1 MRVSRAGSR
10 WGMSATALV
19 TVMVVGL
26 ARNAAAGCG
35 CQKPPPPVAEVRPN
49 VTYAG
54 APVTLFSAS
63 LVEGEDYD
71 VTFTSSATGDDTTVS
86 ARVVNRRD
94 LGDGVFK
101 NQLVVPVPELP
112 LGPAAIVARLAG
124 RTSPAINIQDA
135 DFTVAPAPV
144 AVPSQYGEWR
154 VPGYR
159 AAVGK
164 DGVVYVTLDLTGTT
178 EPLVFEARALGYPL
192 RFTNQDIIFRN
203 AQGFLMQLLVG
214 VDGEPVPGMFI
225 VPASDPSSSDSD
237 TLRYSRHEFSTYFL
251 QHAERQPHAVD
262 PTDPNWHLDG
272 SRHVD
277 HNHLILAIAGQLG
290 HQRPDPG
297 TTPAFDL
304 GVTTYSLFHQG
315 LVGVSSVTMSG
326 RALTDGYDTAGS
338 PPTPDGDV
346 FSNGMVSVHDHAKIE
361 GDATGAGF
369 DVARDAAVSGSR
381 TIGTP
386 LSFMEIKVPA
396 GIPDLG
402 KLTVEPGS
410 PEVADRAPH
419 RSKGGKGTKR
429 SGGPKG
435 RRQRTLV
442 GPGSFLVSDLTIA
455 GRSTLFVDN
464 SAGPVTLYVTGR
476 VTVKG
481 TGRIVV
487 ADPNPE
493 KFAVYVASD
502 QPVTFGGS
510 AATRFYGVL
519 YAPRSTVDIM
529 GGGQWYGAFVG
540 NALRAAGRSN
550 VHYYRALKG
559 R

>member
-1 MRVSRAGSR
+1 MPRASSCSCWSGSTGSR
-10 WGMSATALV
+10 CPGCSSCRRRTRARPTATRSATR
-19 TVMVVGL
+19 G
-26 ARNAAAGCG
+26 
-35 CQKPPPPVAEVRPN
+35 
-49 VTYAG
+49 
-54 APVTLFSAS
+54 
-63 LVEGEDYD
+63 
-71 VTFTSSATGDDTTVS
+71 TSSAPTSCSTPSGSPTPSIPPTRTGTWTAAVTSTTTIS
-86 ARVVNRRD
+86 SS
-94 LGDGVFK
+94 
-101 NQLVVPVPELP
+101 P
-112 LGPAAIVARLAG
+112 
-124 RTSPAINIQDA
+124 SPA
-135 DFTVAPAPV
+135 
-144 AVPSQYGEWR
+144 
-154 VPGYR
+154 
-159 AAVGK
+159 
-164 DGVVYVTLDLTGTT
+164 
-178 EPLVFEARALGYPL
+178 
-192 RFTNQDIIFRN
+192 
-203 AQGFLMQLLVG
+203 
-214 VDGEPVPGMFI
+214 
-225 VPASDPSSSDSD
+225 SSDTSGP
-237 TLRYSRHEFSTYFL
+237 TRAPPRPSTS
-251 QHAERQPHAVD
+251 
-262 PTDPNWHLDG
+262 G
-272 SRHVD
+272 SRPT
-277 HNHLILAIAGQLG
+277 
-290 HQRPDPG
+290 R
-297 TTPAFDL
+297 
-304 GVTTYSLFHQG
+304 
-315 LVGVSSVTMSG
+315 SSMSG

-493 KFAVYVASD
+493 KFAIYVASNK
-502 QPVTFGGS
+502 PVSFGGS
-510 AATRFYGVL
+510 A
-519 YAPRSTVDIM
+519 
-529 GGGQWYGAFVG
+529 
-540 NALRAAGRSN
+540 
-550 VHYYRALKG
+550 
-559 R
+559 